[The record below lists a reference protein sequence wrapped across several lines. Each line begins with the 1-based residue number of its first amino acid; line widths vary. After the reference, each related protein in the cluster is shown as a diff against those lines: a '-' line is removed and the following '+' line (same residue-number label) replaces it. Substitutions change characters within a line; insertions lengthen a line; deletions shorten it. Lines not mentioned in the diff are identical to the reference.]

1 MPLKDSSAQEG
12 SDEDIN
18 ENDTI
23 SDDTVVDMDLSS
35 VIPREDE
42 ESEGTTDQD
51 SLRQGIWKN
60 KGAQSSSSSQNKQ
73 KKDTGASRAV
83 LI

>member
-1 MPLKDSSAQEG
+1 MKDSLAQEG
-12 SDEDIN
+12 SDEDVN

-23 SDDTVVDMDLSS
+23 GDDMVVDMDLSS

-42 ESEGTTDQD
+42 ESESTTDQD
-51 SLRQGIWKN
+51 SLRQGIWKD
-60 KGAQSSSSSQNKQ
+60 KDAQSSSSSPNRQ

>member
-1 MPLKDSSAQEG
+1 MKDSLAQEG
-12 SDEDIN
+12 SDEDVN

-23 SDDTVVDMDLSS
+23 GDDMVVDMDLSS
-35 VIPREDE
+35 VILREDE
-42 ESEGTTDQD
+42 ESESTTDKD
-51 SLRQGIWKN
+51 SLRQGIWKD
-60 KGAQSSSSSQNKQ
+60 KDAQSSSSSRNRQ